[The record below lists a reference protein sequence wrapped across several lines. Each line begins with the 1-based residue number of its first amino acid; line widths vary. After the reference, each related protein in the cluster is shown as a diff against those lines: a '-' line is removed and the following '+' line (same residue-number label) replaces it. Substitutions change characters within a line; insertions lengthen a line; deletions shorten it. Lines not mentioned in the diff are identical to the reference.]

1 MLKPKNEIRQE
12 LLDGLAEKLG
22 MSFQEEGN
30 IALAIVDVILEEI
43 YGLYEELESA
53 RTQAY
58 LSTSTGAYTDLIAK
72 LVGTNRESMETDGEL
87 KIRSSNSVYRNA
99 KGNRL
104 AIEEAALGVAGV
116 ASVDYRP
123 FATGT
128 GSFALYVYPI
138 AGTNQVRIMDDV
150 TQALETVVAEGI
162 YFEVRQ
168 PTEVPVDVSVVLQF
182 DSQLSLVEKQTVR
195 NNLKYAIQ
203 RELNALTKN
212 EVLYINALIQLAM
225 QASPHVLD
233 ATITNL
239 KINGISKTITNTFP
253 ENDER
258 FISGSILIG

>member
-72 LVGTNRESMETDGEL
+72 LVGTSRESMETDGEL
-87 KIRSSNSVYRNA
+87 KIRSGNSVYRNA

-123 FATGT
+123 FYRHRLFC
-128 GSFALYVYPI
+128 SLC
-138 AGTNQVRIMDDV
+138 
-150 TQALETVVAEGI
+150 
-162 YFEVRQ
+162 
-168 PTEVPVDVSVVLQF
+168 VS
-182 DSQLSLVEKQTVR
+182 DCWNEPSQ
-195 NNLKYAIQ
+195 N
-203 RELNALTKN
+203 
-212 EVLYINALIQLAM
+212 
-225 QASPHVLD
+225 H
-233 ATITNL
+233 
-239 KINGISKTITNTFP
+239 G
-253 ENDER
+253 
-258 FISGSILIG
+258 